1 VVTVSPDDGRPD
13 IERDEAGST
22 NAREADAQL
31 GKVHDLPPG
40 PLAASKSA
48 GRSPCGLLVPTGD
61 EVESAQLLA
70 NEARGTLHR
79 YGLDDL
85 EILELAD
92 DFVAED
98 RGNDTEDFVGWARY
112 MHAHRLRSHAWAG

>member
-1 VVTVSPDDGRPD
+1 MARHEGTREPVG
-13 IERDEAGST
+13 RDETVVPERAPV
-22 NAREADAQL
+22 EDL
-31 GKVHDLPPG
+31 GKVHDYPAG

-112 MHAHRLRSHAWAG
+112 MHAHRLRAHAWAG